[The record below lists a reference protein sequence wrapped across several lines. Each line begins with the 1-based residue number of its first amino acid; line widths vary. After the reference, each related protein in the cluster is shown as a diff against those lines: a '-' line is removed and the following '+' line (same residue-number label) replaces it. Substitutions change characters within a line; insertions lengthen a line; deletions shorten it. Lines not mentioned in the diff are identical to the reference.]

1 MILTEKD
8 AKKFLE
14 NVLKYSKADSI
25 NLSLTGSNNYNLRF
39 ALNSLST
46 NGYSDGLNLSIT
58 SNIGKKSGSANL
70 NKFESDSIKEAVEK
84 SEQIAKLSP
93 ENKEFMPPLEPQKYK
108 EGVNYAKETVDLS
121 VDDRAKLLS
130 YAIDES
136 IKKDVVS
143 AGYTEDNVQFTA
155 ILNSNGLFAY
165 NSGTM
170 AEFSC
175 TSRTKDGTGS
185 SRVQTQSINVN
196 DLNTD
201 SLGEKVINRSV
212 LSVNPKELK
221 PGKYTVVLEPAAV
234 ADMAAYCT
242 YFMGARGADEGRSF
256 FSKQGGGNKI
266 GEKLVNEKV
275 TLYSDPVDPKAPG
288 IPFTEEGYPREK
300 TLWFENGVLKN
311 LSRGRFW
318 AEKTS
323 EPVVPFY
330 SNLLME
336 GTDKSVDD
344 LIASTENGILV
355 TRLWYIRTVDP
366 RTVLLT
372 GLTRDGLFEIS
383 NGKITGSIKNFRF
396 NESPV
401 NVLQNVV
408 EIGKPENAVGSE
420 TGNLQIFVPPL
431 KVNDFYFSSLSDAI

>member
-1 MILTEKD
+1 MILNEQD
-8 AKKFLE
+8 AKRFLE

-25 NLSLTGSNNYNLRF
+25 SLSLTGSNSYNLRF

-46 NGYSDGLNLSIT
+46 NGYSDGLSLSIT
-58 SNIGKKSGSANL
+58 SNIGKKSGSVNL
-70 NKFESDSIKEAVEK
+70 NKFEGDSIKEAVEK
-84 SEQIAKLSP
+84 SEQIANLSP
-93 ENKEFMPPLEPQKYK
+93 ENKEFMPPLEPQQYK
-108 EGVNYAKETVDLS
+108 EGVNYVKETENFS
-121 VDDRAKLLS
+121 VNNRANILTFP
-130 YAIDES
+130 IDES
-136 IKKDVVS
+136 IKKDVSS
-143 AGYTEDNVQFTA
+143 AGYIEDEVQFNT
-155 ILNSNGLFAY
+155 ILNSKGLFAY
-165 NSGTM
+165 NLGTM
-170 AEFSC
+170 ARFSC

-185 SRVQTQSINVN
+185 SRVQTQSISVN
-196 DLNTD
+196 DLNTKF
-201 SLGEKVINRSV
+201 LGEKVISRS
-212 LSVNPKELK
+212 LMSANPKELK

-266 GEKLVNEKV
+266 GEKLVNEQV
-275 TLYSDPVDPKAPG
+275 TIYSDPVDTKSPG
-288 IPFTEEGYPREK
+288 IPFTDEGYPRDK
-300 TLWFENGVLKN
+300 TYWFENGILRN

-323 EPVVPFY
+323 QPIVPFY

-336 GTDKSVDD
+336 GSDKSIDD
-344 LIASTENGILV
+344 LIASTEHGILV
-355 TRLWYIRTVDP
+355 TRFWYIRTVDP

-383 NGKITGSIKNFRF
+383 NGKITGAVKNFRF

-401 NVLQNVV
+401 NVLNNVV
-408 EIGKPENAVGSE
+408 EIGKAENAVGSE

-431 KVNDFYFSSLSDAI
+431 KVKDFNFSSLSDAI